1 MPLAS
6 PLFAPHMRAR
16 VITLSLLAVLVFVL
30 GGLVLVDRLLARQDQ
45 ANAESDARLAA
56 EVLGEYVRTHVV
68 ALTVFHGVVAD
79 GAARDRE
86 RFLGAAATLGASPE
100 ARGAARGYRR
110 VWVADSAGVIVSEY
124 VFGGPSPIA
133 LAGWDLDTM
142 EVFGLRELMA
152 TARRTRRPMVSRGDT
167 LFSGRRGVL
176 VVRPIVAGERVVGFA
191 GGSIRGDA
199 LTGALPESHT
209 AERDEI
215 RLLDAAGILAPQDA
229 ITPDTLAPPTLVQG
243 ALGQRTL
250 APGAAR
256 SAATLAR
263 DVTLEAPIVVR
274 ERVPVPG
281 ALPWTLVMSYEAPS
295 ETLRTLAWLLGLTVM
310 AVLTRTLLHERRQ
323 AIRIADRSA
332 ELERLSAEL
341 LAANRAKSEFLAN
354 ISHELRTPL
363 NAIVGFADLLR
374 DGVYGELNARQAGP
388 VQRIEASATHLR
400 QLVDQILDLAKITAG
415 RLEVHVEPI
424 DLRPFVLDVAS
435 EVEPLINEKGLS
447 LSIAVGATLP
457 KVRTDPSHLRQI
469 LVNLIGNAVKYT
481 PQGAV
486 AVRARR
492 VGVTEKLPSRD
503 GTGMSPPIAT
513 MRGDGAPVTTAWIA
527 LQVVDTGLGIPPDDR
542 ERIFEEF
549 EQVNAGPRGDS
560 ARRGTG
566 LGLPIS
572 RRLARLLGGDVTVDS
587 ELGRG
592 STFTLWL
599 PVEG

>member
-1 MPLAS
+1 
-6 PLFAPHMRAR
+6 MRAR

-45 ANAESDARLAA
+45 DNAEADARLAA

-68 ALTVFHGVVAD
+68 ALMAFHGVVAD
-79 GAARDRE
+79 AAAADRE
-86 RFLGAAATLGASPE
+86 RFLGAAASLGATGG
-100 ARGAARGYRR
+100 ATRGFRR
-110 VWVADSAGVIVSEY
+110 VWVMDSTGVVLNDY
-124 VFGGPSPIA
+124 AFGGPSRTT
-133 LAGWDLDTM
+133 LAAWDLDTTSA
-142 EVFGLRELMA
+142 FGMRELMA
-152 TARRTRRPMVSRGDT
+152 TARRTRRPLVSRSDA
-167 LFSGRRGVL
+167 LFSGQRGVL
-176 VVRPIVAGERVVGFA
+176 IVRPIVAGDRVVGFA

-199 LTGALPESHT
+199 FIGALPESHT
-209 AERDEI
+209 AERDESL
-215 RLLDAAGILAPQDA
+215 LLDAAGSIGPMDA
-229 ITPDTLAPPTLVQG
+229 RGDTTM
-243 ALGQRTL
+243 T
-250 APGAAR
+250 
-256 SAATLAR
+256 
-263 DVTLEAPIVVR
+263 APIVVR
-274 ERVPVPG
+274 QQVPVPG
-281 ALPWTLVMSYEAPS
+281 AAPWTLVMGYEAPS
-295 ETLRTLAWLLGLTVM
+295 AGLRTLAWLLGLTVM

-374 DGVYGELNARQAGP
+374 DGVYGELNARQSGP

-492 VGVTEKLPSRD
+492 VAVTEKLPTRD
-503 GTGMSPPIAT
+503 GMGMSPPPAV
-513 MRGDGAPVTTAWIA
+513 MRGDGAPVTTGWIA

>member
-1 MPLAS
+1 
-6 PLFAPHMRAR
+6 MRAR
-16 VITLSLLAVLVFVL
+16 VITLSLLAVLFFLL
-30 GGLVLVDRLLARQDQ
+30 GGLVLVDRLLARQDR
-45 ANAESDARLAA
+45 ANAQADAELAA
-56 EVLGEYVRTHVV
+56 EVLGEYLRMHVV
-68 ALTVFHGVVAD
+68 ALSAFQGVFAEGD
-79 GAARDRE
+79 AALHDRE
-86 RFLGAAATLGASPE
+86 RFLGAVGTLDGSGGAV
-100 ARGAARGYRR
+100 RGFRR
-110 VWVADSAGVIVSEY
+110 VWIADTAGVLVNEY
-124 VFGGPSPIA
+124 VFGGPSDIS
-133 LAGWDLDTM
+133 LARIDFDTTRA
-142 EVFGLRELMA
+142 FGLGEAMQ
-152 TARRTRRPMVSRGDT
+152 TVRRTRRPMVTRADR
-167 LFSGRRGVL
+167 LFSGRMGVIVL
-176 VVRPIVAGERVVGFA
+176 RPITAGERIVGFA

-199 LTGALPESHT
+199 LIGALPSVRV
-209 AERDEI
+209 AERRDS
-215 RLLDAAGILAPQDA
+215 RLLGATGVIGPDDAKGDDGVDAP
-229 ITPDTLAPPTLVQG
+229 IVM
-243 ALGQRTL
+243 RERIEV
-250 APGAAR
+250 PGAA
-256 SAATLAR
+256 
-263 DVTLEAPIVVR
+263 
-274 ERVPVPG
+274 
-281 ALPWTLVMSYEAPS
+281 PWTLVMGYEAPS
-295 ETLRTLAWLLGLTVM
+295 TAMRTLTWLLGLTM
-310 AVLTRTLLHERRQ
+310 IAVLTRTLVHERRQ
-323 AIRIADRSA
+323 AIRISDRSS
-332 ELERLSAEL
+332 ELERLSGEL

-424 DLRPFVLDVAS
+424 DLRPFTLDVAS
-435 EVEPLINEKGLS
+435 EVEPLITETGLS

-481 PQGAV
+481 EQGAV

-492 VGVTEKLPSRD
+492 VSLTEKLPTRD
-503 GTGMSPPIAT
+503 GQGMSPPMPT
-513 MRGDGAPVTTAWIA
+513 MRGDGAPVTTGWIA
-527 LQVVDTGLGIPPDDR
+527 LQVVDTGLGVPGDDR

-592 STFTLWL
+592 STFTLWI

>member
-1 MPLAS
+1 
-6 PLFAPHMRAR
+6 MRAR

-30 GGLVLVDRLLARQDQ
+30 GGLVLVDRLLARQDRD
-45 ANAESDARLAA
+45 NAESDARLAA

-68 ALTVFHGVVAD
+68 ALAAFHGVVAD
-79 GAARDRE
+79 AATADRE
-86 RFLGAAATLGASPE
+86 RFLGAAATLGASPQ
-100 ARGAARGYRR
+100 ARGFRR
-110 VWVADSAGVIVSEY
+110 VWVMDSAGVVVNEY
-124 VFGGPSPIA
+124 AFGGPSRSA
-133 LAGWDLDTM
+133 LAGWDLDTTTS
-142 EVFGLRELMA
+142 FGMRELMV
-152 TARRTRRPMVSRGDT
+152 TARRTRRPMVSRGDV
-167 LFSGRRGVL
+167 LFSGQRGVV

-199 LTGALPESHT
+199 FIGALPETQT
-209 AERDEI
+209 AERDES
-215 RLLDAAGILAPQDA
+215 RLLDAAGVIG
-229 ITPDTLAPPTLVQG
+229 PD
-243 ALGQRTL
+243 
-250 APGAAR
+250 
-256 SAATLAR
+256 
-263 DVTLEAPIVVR
+263 DVRGDTTAEAPIVVR
-274 ERVPVPG
+274 EHVPVPG
-281 ALPWTLVMSYEAPS
+281 AAPWTLVMSYEAPNAG
-295 ETLRTLAWLLGLTVM
+295 LRTLAWLLGLTVM

-374 DGVYGELNARQAGP
+374 DGVYGELNARQTGP

-492 VGVTEKLPSRD
+492 VAVTEKLPTRD
-503 GTGMSPPIAT
+503 GTGMSPPLAT
-513 MRGDGAPVTTAWIA
+513 MRGDGAPVTTGWIA

>member
-1 MPLAS
+1 
-6 PLFAPHMRAR
+6 MRAR
-16 VITLSLLAVLVFVL
+16 VITLSLLAVLAFVL
-30 GGLVLVDRLLARQDQ
+30 GGLVLVDRMLAREDR
-45 ANAESDARLAA
+45 ANADADARLGAQA
-56 EVLGEYVRTHVV
+56 LREYVRGHVV
-68 ALTVFHGVVAD
+68 ALAAFHGALAVGGAGIGDGAGRDDAD
-79 GAARDRE
+79 GDGAGDRE
-86 RFLGAAATLGASPE
+86 RFLGAVGTLDVAGG
-100 ARGAARGYRR
+100 ARGFRR
-110 VWVADSAGVIVSEY
+110 VWVADSAGIVRNDY
-124 VFGGPSPIA
+124 AFGVAERPT
-133 LAGWDLDTM
+133 LMGWDLDTTSG
-142 EVFGLRELMA
+142 FGMSQVMA
-152 TARRTRRPMVSRGDT
+152 DARRTRRPQVSPSGE
-167 LFSGRRGVL
+167 LFSGARGVL
-176 VVRPIVAGERVVGFA
+176 VVRPIVAGDRLVGFV
-191 GGSIRGDA
+191 GGSIRGEA
-199 LTGALPESHT
+199 LLAALPPAELARRAFNHITDRAGDVT
-209 AERDEI
+209 APVPT
-215 RLLDAAGILAPQDA
+215 DAAIV
-229 ITPDTLAPPTLVQG
+229 VQH
-243 ALGQRTL
+243 QVEV
-250 APGAAR
+250 PGAAQWTFTSGYDAPNTWAR
-256 SAATLAR
+256 LLVWAIGLSVLGVLA
-263 DVTLEAPIVVR
+263 
-274 ERVPVPG
+274 G
-281 ALPWTLVMSYEAPS
+281 
-295 ETLRTLAWLLGLTVM
+295 
-310 AVLTRTLLHERRQ
+310 TLLHERRQ
-323 AIRIADRSA
+323 AIRISDRSA

-481 PQGAV
+481 TQGAV

-492 VGVTEKLPSRD
+492 VGAGERLPTRD
-503 GTGMSPPIAT
+503 GAGMTPPAT
-513 MRGDGAPVTTAWIA
+513 QPPRPDGAWIA
-527 LQVVDTGLGIPPDDR
+527 LQVVDTGVGIPPDDR

-560 ARRGTG
+560 QRRGTG

-572 RRLARLLGGDVTVDS
+572 RRLARLLGGEVTVDS

-592 STFTLWL
+592 STFTLWI
-599 PVEG
+599 PVDG